1 MNDNEIGEQK
11 KSIKWTL
18 TQQYGKNDILEKI
31 SHNFVKKLQGSQN
44 IVLRRLYKYVLDLG
58 YEVNVNDHDAEEI

>member
-1 MNDNEIGEQK
+1 MNANEIGEEK
-11 KSIKWTL
+11 KSFKWTL

-31 SHNFVKKLQGSQN
+31 SHNFVNKLQESQD

-58 YEVNVNDHDAEEI
+58 YQVNVNDHIADEI